1 MCIYNQQRKS
11 VVRCGSGVVCCWVK
25 ESVFEVENIMD
36 AFRHRVLIASTL
48 EHNVRKILGTDHRI
62 QVEMNID
69 SGSNYGRYLVM
80 YALPLRVV
88 ESLKKYGLVE
98 TEIQSLFDDSVDQ
111 WFM

>member
-36 AFRHRVLIASTL
+36 AFRHRVLIASTM
-48 EHNVRKILGTDHRI
+48 EHGVRNVLGYNHGI

-69 SGSNYGRYLVM
+69 SGRNYSRYLVM
-80 YALPLRVV
+80 YALPLRMV
-88 ESLKKYGLVE
+88 ESLKKYGLAE
-98 TEIQSLFDDSVDQ
+98 TEVQKLFDDSVDQ